1 MFADEI
7 KKQANGLGI
16 SENSSIIENL
26 YLDSML
32 NMLFLEVSATAAGAG
47 GNNRMLLRRMLM
59 KEGSDMFAKNK
70 FTHAAGQGLSRL
82 SGDSSIHCVNLSQ
95 IRVKVNQTDQRC

>member
-1 MFADEI
+1 MLMFADEI

-32 NMLFLEVSATAAGAG
+32 NMLFLEVSASAAGAG

-59 KEGSDMFAKNK
+59 KEG
-70 FTHAAGQGLSRL
+70 
-82 SGDSSIHCVNLSQ
+82 Q
-95 IRVKVNQTDQRC
+95 ICSLKISLLMPRVKGSRG

>member
-1 MFADEI
+1 MLMFADEI

-47 GNNRMLLRRMLM
+47 VNNRMLLRRMLM
-59 KEGSDMFAKNK
+59 KEG
-70 FTHAAGQGLSRL
+70 
-82 SGDSSIHCVNLSQ
+82 Q
-95 IRVKVNQTDQRC
+95 ICSLKISLLMPRVKGSLG

>member
-1 MFADEI
+1 MLMFADEI

-26 YLDSML
+26 YLDLM
-32 NMLFLEVSATAAGAG
+32 LEVSASAAGAG

-59 KEGSDMFAKNK
+59 KEG
-70 FTHAAGQGLSRL
+70 
-82 SGDSSIHCVNLSQ
+82 Q
-95 IRVKVNQTDQRC
+95 ICSLKISLLMPRVKGSRG

>member
-32 NMLFLEVSATAAGAG
+32 NMLFLEVSASAAGAG

-82 SGDSSIHCVNLSQ
+82 SGERGDSLHSLCKLVPDSGKSQ
-95 IRVKVNQTDQRC
+95 SN